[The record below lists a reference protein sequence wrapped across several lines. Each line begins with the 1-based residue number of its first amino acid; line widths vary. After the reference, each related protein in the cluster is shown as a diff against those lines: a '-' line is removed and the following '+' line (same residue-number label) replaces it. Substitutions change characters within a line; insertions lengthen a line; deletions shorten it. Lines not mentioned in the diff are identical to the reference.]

1 MATNRVNANSEEIA
15 DFYAKRTRQAQ
26 KRFKG
31 RRRFTGF
38 DAGNSA
44 SLPANTFRKLCLG
57 QASKLTVV
65 THQLSNLLFQTRH
78 AP

>member
-1 MATNRVNANSEEIA
+1 MDANSEEIA
-15 DFYAKRTRQAQ
+15 DLDAKRTREAR

-31 RRRFTGF
+31 WCRFSGL
-38 DAGNSA
+38 DAGDSA
-44 SLPANTFRKLCLG
+44 SLPTDTFRKLSLG

-65 THQLSNLLFQTRH
+65 PHQLSNLLFQTRH